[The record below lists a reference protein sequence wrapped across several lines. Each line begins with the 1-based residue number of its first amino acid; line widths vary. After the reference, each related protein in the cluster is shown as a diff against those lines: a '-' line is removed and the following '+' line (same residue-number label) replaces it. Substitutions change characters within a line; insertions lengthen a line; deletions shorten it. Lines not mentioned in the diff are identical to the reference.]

1 MVCLLLVWLPLLI
14 HATFFHIHSVRKFSA
29 QEKRTEKSY
38 FIFWYSLFIVSR
50 PIWFIW
56 SISKNSKIITDLLNN
71 LSNTSYNNYLSS
83 SFPTDSSTA
92 NEKQKESESV
102 VPKYYLWFFGITYLS
117 LFILIILFFSLPG
130 GQIDFPYAVFRSR
143 ISVVKKVFAVFTTTL
158 EESDQEENS
167 SSDTLVGLILTW
179 FHIAYGLVNC
189 ISRVFLI
196 GLYPITMWTAV
207 KNFESFIESIKD
219 NIQSPLMLQVIVNKF
234 ENLKEISGG
243 LNNVFSKWF
252 LVFIFEAFL
261 QNVFLFDLDNRGSLN
276 LQDLVDFLVM
286 MITFKF
292 QAIGLILSADVYI
305 KV

>member
-1 MVCLLLVWLPLLI
+1 M
-14 HATFFHIHSVRKFSA
+14 
-29 QEKRTEKSY
+29 
-38 FIFWYSLFIVSR
+38 
-50 PIWFIW
+50 
-56 SISKNSKIITDLLNN
+56 
-71 LSNTSYNNYLSS
+71 SNTSYNNYLSS

-102 VPKYYLWFFGITYLS
+102 VPKYYLWFIGITYLS

-130 GQIDFPYAVFRSR
+130 RQIDFPYAVLRSR

-167 SSDTLVGLILTW
+167 SSDTLVGLVLTW
-179 FHIAYGLVNC
+179 FHIAHGLVNC

-207 KNFESFIESIKD
+207 KNFERFIESIKD

-261 QNVFLFDLDNRGSLN
+261 QDVFLFDLDNRGSLN